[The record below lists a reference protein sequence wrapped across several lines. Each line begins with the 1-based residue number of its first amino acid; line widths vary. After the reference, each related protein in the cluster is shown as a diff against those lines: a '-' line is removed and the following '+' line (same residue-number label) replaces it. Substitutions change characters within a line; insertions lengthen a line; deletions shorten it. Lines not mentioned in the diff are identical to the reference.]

1 MATKN
6 EIGSS
11 HDHALLENQKPD
23 LPDYGGTPISTGIV
37 SQPQKDVKRKFS
49 RSQIYAIATEK
60 ETGSSRDHVLQN
72 YLKNAVSAY
81 GGTPISDKIV
91 SQSSEN
97 VNRKRS
103 DRDPDFV
110 RQNKSLA
117 KQNEKLQ
124 EDVSYLREMLKLQ
137 KQTTDGK
144 LFTRSSVESAARY
157 LKKQG
162 GVRGDTQELAGEWSS
177 SKHSLT
183 CGTRAA

>member
-1 MATKN
+1 MTPIGNANKKISGKIDWDCFVSVAEIDEKPYPIIFKIRSINQDLRSQIYRMATKN

-23 LPDYGGTPISTGIV
+23 LPDYGGTPISNKSI
-37 SQPQKDVKRKFS
+37 
-49 RSQIYAIATEK
+49 
-60 ETGSSRDHVLQN
+60 
-72 YLKNAVSAY
+72 
-81 GGTPISDKIV
+81 
-91 SQSSEN
+91 SQSPEN
-97 VNRKRS
+97 VNGKHS

-110 RQNKSLA
+110 RQNKPLA
-117 KQNEKLQ
+117 KQNAKLQ

-137 KQTTDGK
+137 KQTTAGK

-177 SKHSLT
+177 SKHSPT
-183 CGTRAA
+183 CGTKAA